1 MVALSACTIRP
12 AEEDYPA
19 KIAAIRAAKDE
30 SFKND
35 QDSPI
40 PPDKKAT
47 LLPLAYFPID
57 ESYTVPAALE
67 PSADRSRIEVPTSI
81 GKIRQ
86 LERIGNLELHAVAVL
101 RRLRATELEVRFDQI
116 DTRDPRLRE
125 QLGHSRRDL
134 SRPAPEIEDIARLV
148 APHHRE
154 LLRPD
159 RVRLGGKVPDHRLV
173 RHLPGLRGA
182 VRAGFPT

>member
-1 MVALSACTIRP
+1 MSRTPVWIALVVALSACTIRP

-86 LERIGNLELHAVAVL
+86 LERIDEVL
-101 RRLRATELEVRFDQI
+101 FNGRMPAAEKAAILNFASTGYFGFD
-116 DTRDPRLRE
+116 DMRKRE
-125 QLGHSRRDL
+125 TIGL
-134 SRPAPEIEDIARLV
+134 SLASPAYQWY
-148 APHHRE
+148 
-154 LLRPD
+154 
-159 RVRLGGKVPDHRLV
+159 
-173 RHLPGLRGA
+173 
-182 VRAGFPT
+182 